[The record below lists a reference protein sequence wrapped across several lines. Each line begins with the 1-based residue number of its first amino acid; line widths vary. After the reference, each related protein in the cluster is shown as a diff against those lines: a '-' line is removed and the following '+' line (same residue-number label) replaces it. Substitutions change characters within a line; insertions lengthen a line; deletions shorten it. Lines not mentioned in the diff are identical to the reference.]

1 MSEDLGVLKQASKCA
16 RIISLN
22 YSRFVMEKENAH
34 KSGMSIE
41 DLYQAYINT
50 SDSNEILKIIP
61 DLIDYYVA
69 YGESNFRN
77 KFLANISVRSA
88 ERFIPILFNYL
99 IDSNSG
105 DKLIVMDLL
114 KTLYTDAEPDVREK
128 LIYIFYAALLE
139 KHNFKLALAALS
151 FFSHLWKNTEP
162 EDGARAEIFP
172 KLFFISLKTKILY

>member
-1 MSEDLGVLKQASKCA
+1 
-16 RIISLN
+16 
-22 YSRFVMEKENAH
+22 MEKENAH

-69 YGESNFRN
+69 DGESNFRIN
-77 KFLANISVRSA
+77 FWAKIPLDQQ

-172 KLFFISLKTKILY
+172 SFLISLKTKILY